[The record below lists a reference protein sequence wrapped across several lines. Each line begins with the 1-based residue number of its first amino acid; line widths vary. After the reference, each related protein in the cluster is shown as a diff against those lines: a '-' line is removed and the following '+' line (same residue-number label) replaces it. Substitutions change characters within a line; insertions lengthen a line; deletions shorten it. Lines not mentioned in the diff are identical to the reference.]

1 MVGHLVADH
10 RGHGG
15 SDAVRV
21 APIAHQ
27 GKLLGLIILR
37 RRDASEKTSEDDD
50 RVITEL
56 ARQVGLALHNVQLD
70 TALQASLDEV
80 RRSNEKLQESRARIV
95 AAGDA
100 ERRKLERN
108 LHDGAQQ
115 HLVALAVKLRLAK
128 DAAEDSPEEVPSM
141 LDDLRSDVQETIQE
155 LRSLAH
161 GIFPPLLMSGGLA
174 DALPAAATRAT
185 LPTTVDVQTNRRYR
199 ADAETAVYFCCL
211 EALQNAGKHA
221 GEGATAT
228 VRVREDSGDL
238 VFEVVDSGVGFDMSS
253 RARTG
258 HGFVNMD
265 DRLGAIGGRLIVH
278 SAPCRHDGPW
288 AHPAAPRSSSVSD
301 RNTIICLV

>member
-1 MVGHLVADH
+1 
-10 RGHGG
+10 
-15 SDAVRV
+15 
-21 APIAHQ
+21 
-27 GKLLGLIILR
+27 
-37 RRDASEKTSEDDD
+37 
-50 RVITEL
+50 
-56 ARQVGLALHNVQLD
+56 LHNVQLD
-70 TALQASLDEV
+70 TALQASVDEV
-80 RRSNEKLQESRARIV
+80 RRSNEQLQESRARIV

-115 HLVALAVKLRLAK
+115 HLVALAVKLRLTK

-141 LDDLRSDVQETIQE
+141 LDDLRTDVQETIQE

-185 LPTTVDVQTNRRYR
+185 LPTTVDVQTNRRYGP
-199 ADAETAVYFCCL
+199 DAETAVYFCCL

-265 DRLGAIGGRLIVH
+265 DRLGAIGGRLNVN
-278 SAPCRHDGPW
+278 SAPGAGTTVVGRIPLRH
-288 AHPAAPRSSSVSD
+288 ATAV
-301 RNTIICLV
+301 